1 MAGQRFDDVRVTSTG
16 LRYRSD
22 EGDAMTLFEWLA
34 AVCKELGWG
43 VMRAH
48 DLLDDTRWSDM
59 FEAGLS
65 PTQAAAQARA
75 NGMA

>member
-1 MAGQRFDDVRVTSTG
+1 
-16 LRYRSD
+16 
-22 EGDAMTLFEWLA
+22 MTLFEWLA

-59 FEAGLS
+59 YDAGLT
-65 PTQAAAQARA
+65 PPQAAERARA
-75 NGMA
+75 ERMA